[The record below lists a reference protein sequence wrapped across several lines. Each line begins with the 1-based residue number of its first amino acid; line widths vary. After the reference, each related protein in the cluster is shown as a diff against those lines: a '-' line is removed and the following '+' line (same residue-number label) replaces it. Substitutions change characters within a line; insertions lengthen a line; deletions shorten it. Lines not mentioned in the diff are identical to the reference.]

1 MIQLE
6 YLTDQNGYKKAVV
19 VPIDLWNSIFKSN
32 EPSEEEMAE
41 IMEDYCMNK
50 AMDEAIDSPLMTRDE
65 ALAWLK
71 VNRQMEVQYRKPFL
85 KDLSRIHS
93 HADYNRVVNVAF
105 NILCEV
111 EKLRDVPNLG
121 SP

>member
-19 VPIDLWNSIFKSN
+19 VPIDLWNSIFKDN

-50 AMDEAIDSPLMTRDE
+50 AMDEAIDSPLMIRDE

-71 VNRQMEVQYRKPFL
+71 VNR
-85 KDLSRIHS
+85 
-93 HADYNRVVNVAF
+93 
-105 NILCEV
+105 
-111 EKLRDVPNLG
+111 
-121 SP
+121 